1 MSAISPSGYS
11 YMAQVSSYA
20 GALRNNSDSDAART
34 SAAQRAVEADHRAMA
49 TAELHE
55 ATESERPS
63 DRDADGFYAFSGAKD
78 GSPQEVAATAT
89 GESEAA
95 PRDRWSRRSTYES
108 DDYRGQLLDVQV

>member
-1 MSAISPSGYS
+1 MSAITPSGYS

-34 SAAQRAVEADHRAMA
+34 NAAQRAVESDHRAMA

-63 DRDADGFYAFSGAKD
+63 DRDADGFYASSGASD
-78 GSPQEVAATAT
+78 GSAQEVAAAPNAE
-89 GESEAA
+89 GEASSRE
-95 PRDRWSRRSTYES
+95 RKSRRSTYES